1 MNIQF
6 VCYFTER
13 EVSDLKSIL
22 KDKTL
27 SVNFSEQPVG
37 DSKLIRALVFVNSDY
52 DFQQFINAC
61 IRLGANM
68 ASPVNLNL

>member
-1 MNIQF
+1 MNIHF

-27 SVNFSEQPVG
+27 SINFYDQPVG
-37 DSKLIRALVFVNSDY
+37 DSQLIRAIVFITSDY
-52 DFQQFINAC
+52 DFQQFSSAC

-68 ASPVNLNL
+68 ASPLNLNV